1 MGASDKRA
9 PTMRGLG
16 SGPNR
21 VHIGIDFGTSYSAAG
36 AVIDGRLELV
46 RFGHEC
52 QFRTTAYFPQTLP
65 DAARFELTPALE
77 SEVDALVRAGR
88 AEQARA
94 AATARELRDAAGS
107 AVGSFVVRSEM
118 QLRRDALLAVRRHWL
133 EAELARSRQS
143 VAQLHNALYGD
154 EAIDAYLAEGDGHLV
169 VSPKS
174 MLGYRLHGNARDVL
188 VGIALHILEHIRMTA
203 SEQFGATVRHAVL
216 GRPVEFRS
224 SMGAAGGEQAIDL
237 LTEAALGAGFD
248 RVSFLEEPAA
258 AAFGYHRELKA
269 RQRTLVVDVGGG
281 TTDIASA
288 EVGGAEP
295 APVILGAWGIALGG
309 TDVDLA
315 LSMRNFMPLFGKDH
329 TRTPVHHYYEAAA
342 VHDLQRQQAFRTRR
356 GFDDIPDPYGQ
367 RLLALQMPGN
377 TVRLQQGVEL
387 AKIALSTQAG
397 HETPLDYI
405 EPGLQAVCTA
415 GDLSGSAT
423 AYLRELSNVLEH
435 VGTQLERAPDT
446 VFLTGGMSR
455 SPDVQRTVAAL
466 FPASPLV
473 QGNASLAVASGLA
486 FAAGQ

>member
-1 MGASDKRA
+1 
-9 PTMRGLG
+9 MR
-16 SGPNR
+16 
-21 VHIGIDFGTSYSAAG
+21 IGIDFGTSYSAAG

-46 RFGHEC
+46 RFGRDR

-77 SEVDALVRAGR
+77 SQVDALVRAGR

-94 AATARELRDAAGS
+94 AARARELRDAAGTGTG
-107 AVGSFVVRSEM
+107 AFVGRTEV
-118 QLRRDALLAVRRHWL
+118 QLRRDAMLAVRRHWL
-133 EAELARSRQS
+133 ETELAGARQS

-174 MLGYRLHGNARDVL
+174 MLGYKLHGSARDVL

-224 SMGAAGGEQAIDL
+224 SMGAAGGEQAIEL
-237 LTEAALGAGFD
+237 LTEAAHGAGFD

-258 AAFGYHRELKA
+258 AAFGYHRELPA

-295 APVILGAWGIALGG
+295 SPVILGAWGIAQGG

-315 LSMRNFMPLFGKDH
+315 LSMRQFMPLFGKDH

-356 GFDDIPDPYGQ
+356 GFDDIPEPYG
-367 RLLALQMPGN
+367 RRMLALQAPGQ

-387 AKIALSTQAG
+387 AKIALSTQSR
-397 HETPLDYI
+397 HQTPLDYI
-405 EPGLQAVCTA
+405 EPGLQSVCTA
-415 GDLSGSAT
+415 SDLSDSAT
-423 AYLRELSNVLEH
+423 AYLRELSTLLEH
-435 VGTQLERAPDT
+435 VGTRLQRAPDT

-455 SPDVQRTVAAL
+455 SPDVQRTVATL
-466 FPASPLV
+466 FPASTV
-473 QGNASLAVASGLA
+473 VHGNASLAVVSGLA
-486 FAAGQ
+486 LAAAD

>member
-1 MGASDKRA
+1 MSPYNARPSNR
-9 PTMRGLG
+9 PH
-16 SGPNR
+16 R

-36 AVIDGRLELV
+36 AVINGQLELV
-46 RFGHEC
+46 RFGRER

-77 SEVDALVRAGR
+77 AEVDALVRSAR
-88 AEQARA
+88 TEQARA
-94 AATARELRDAAGS
+94 SARARELRDATGRTAP
-107 AVGSFVVRSEM
+107 AFVVPSEM

-154 EAIDAYLAEGDGHLV
+154 EAIDAFLSEGDGHLV

-188 VGIALHILEHIRMTA
+188 VGIALHILEHIRVSA

-224 SMGAAGGEQAIDL
+224 SMGPAGGEQAIEL
-237 LTEAALGAGFD
+237 LTEAARGAGFD
-248 RVSFLEEPAA
+248 SVSFLEEPAA
-258 AAFGYHRELKA
+258 AAFDYHRQLPT

-281 TTDIASA
+281 TTDIAFA
-288 EVGGAEP
+288 EVGGSASV
-295 APVILGAWGIALGG
+295 PVVRGAWGIALGG
-309 TDVDLA
+309 TDVDLG
-315 LSMRNFMPLFGKDH
+315 LSMGQFMPLFGKDQ

-356 GFDDIPDPYGQ
+356 GFEDVPDPFGR
-367 RLLALQMPGN
+367 RLLALQEPGQ
-377 TVRLQQGVEL
+377 TVRLQQGVEQ
-387 AKIALSTQAG
+387 AKIALSTQAA

-405 EPGLQAVCTA
+405 EPGLQAVSTSA
-415 GDLSGSAT
+415 DLSTSAA
-423 AYLRELSNVLEH
+423 AYLRELSTLLTH
-435 VGTQLERAPDT
+435 VGTQLDRAPDT

-466 FPASPLV
+466 FPASPVV
-473 QGNASLAVASGLA
+473 QGNASLAVVSGLA
-486 FAAGQ
+486 VAASQGTSAT